1 MTIIE
6 LYREIGGNYNEVN
19 SRLTNCAFIEKFITK
34 FPKDNS
40 FKSLCKAIKDG
51 NREDAFRAAHTLKGI
66 CLNLGLGDLLLTVNE
81 ITDILRPETYK
92 ISEKTD
98 QLLKKVRCEYNKTV
112 DSINLYMKE
121 NAH

>member
-6 LYREIGGNYNEVN
+6 LYREIGGNYTEVS
-19 SRLTNCAFIEKFITK
+19 SRLPNSALIEKYITK

-51 NREDAFRAAHTLKGI
+51 EREDAFRAAHTLKGI
-66 CLNLGLGDLLLTVNE
+66 CLNLGLGDLLLPVKKLTEV
-81 ITDILRPETYK
+81 LRSETYI
-92 ISEKTD
+92 ISEKTND
-98 QLLKKVRCEYNKTV
+98 LLKKVGSEYNKTV
-112 DSINLYMKE
+112 NAINLYMKE